1 MPIVIVEQTAGR
13 SEDQKR
19 EVAKGITD
27 AFVRAYGLKPEQ
39 VTIFF
44 HDLER
49 SDMAK
54 AGVLYSDLTST

>member
-13 SEDQKR
+13 SPEQKR
-19 EVAKGITD
+19 QVAKGITD
-27 AFVRAYGLKPEQ
+27 AFVQAYGLEPEQ
-39 VTIFF
+39 ITIFF

-54 AGVLYSDLTST
+54 GGVLYSDLA

>member
-13 SEDQKR
+13 STEQKR
-19 EVAKGITD
+19 DVAKGITD

-39 VTIFF
+39 ITIFF
-44 HDLER
+44 HDLEK

-54 AGVLYSDLTST
+54 GGVLYSD

>member
-1 MPIVIVEQTAGR
+1 MPIVIVEQSAGR
-13 SEDQKR
+13 TPDQKR
-19 EVAKGITD
+19 RVAKGITD
-27 AFVRAYGLKPEQ
+27 AFVQAYGLEPGQ

-54 AGVLYSDLTST
+54 AGILYSDQA

>member
-13 SEDQKR
+13 SPEQKR
-19 EVAKGITD
+19 QVAKGIPD
-27 AFVRAYGLKPEQ
+27 AFVRAYGLRPEQ
-39 VTIFF
+39 ITIFF

-54 AGVLYSDLTST
+54 GGVLYSDLA

>member
-13 SEDQKR
+13 RPEQKR

-27 AFVRAYGLKPEQ
+27 AFVRACGLRPEQ

-44 HDLER
+44 HDLEK

-54 AGVLYSDLTST
+54 GGVLYSDQP